1 VASKKQASRRASKR
15 ARIIKSSVLAASAVA
30 AVAAAPAASALADG
44 ASNNAPR
51 WAFRN
56 NARLVPDSVVIS
68 GTVFPRDGVNPSIG
82 QTLPYATNYGSTVP
96 EPTPVLAQAV
106 APGQFPYIFNN
117 DGPDGSFAVQ
127 TPIDL
132 WDVSLGGQPL
142 GAVHVPTNEMTTSF
156 SSKSELAINLS
167 TDGQSVSFSGY
178 GAPVGEFDA
187 SNSNTP
193 GSFDVTNPD
202 LQGENST
209 GTAGGVYRVAGNL
222 DSSGRWTFTE
232 TNSYSGDNERADL
245 LNAANDTFFAAGNSN
260 NGNSSPINP
269 ALVAGTG
276 AQDYPESTLPESSQN
291 PIGGTSIMPMGA
303 FNINSL
309 PQYSTV
315 KDKAG
320 KDTNFRGLTVFN
332 NVVYYTKGSGSNGIN
347 TVYFVDTSGTACKGT
362 GVGVPATGAVLPTP
376 GTTYPMCVLSGFN
389 TGRAKSLTTTP
400 GLSTTTG
407 GYPFGIW
414 FANADTVY
422 LADEGSGDNT
432 YDPTTNTYPNADI
445 SGLAYPAGLQ
455 KYTFNGAKWVLDY
468 TLEDGL
474 DLGVPY
480 TVKGYPTGDNDTYG
494 GNGLPWAPATD
505 GLRNIAGH
513 VNGDG
518 TATIYATTS
527 TISGSGDQG
536 ADPNKVVAITDTL
549 GATDPSTASAEQFQ
563 TIRRPVPGVRYGGVA
578 VLPSNFGE
586 QHGHGNQQ

>member
-1 VASKKQASRRASKR
+1 MANNKVARNAQRRAR
-15 ARIIKSSVLAASAVA
+15 ALQAGAVA
-30 AVAAAPAASALADG
+30 VSAIAALAVAPSAG
-44 ASNNAPR
+44 AHEHAR
-51 WAFRN
+51 WGGFGHNRQ
-56 NARLVPDSVVIS
+56 ARLAPDSVVIA
-68 GTVFPRDGVNPSIG
+68 GTVFPRHGIELGVG
-82 QTLPYATNYGSTVP
+82 QTLPYATNYGATVP

-127 TPIDL
+127 TPVDL

-142 GAVHVPTNEMTTSF
+142 STVQVPTNEMTTSF

-193 GSFDVTNPD
+193 GSFDATNPD

-209 GTAGGVYRVAGNL
+209 DGAGGVYRVAGNL
-222 DSSGRWTFTE
+222 NSDGRWTFTE

-245 LNAANDTFFAAGNSN
+245 LDSADNTFFAAGNSN
-260 NGNSSPINP
+260 NGNSSPIL
-269 ALVAGTG
+269 AGLVDGTG
-276 AQDYPESTLPESSQN
+276 AQDYPESFAAEGSQTPAAN
-291 PIGGTSIMPMGA
+291 TSIVPMGS
-303 FNINSL
+303 FNIASL

-320 KDTNFRGLTVFN
+320 KDTNFRGLTVSN

-347 TVYFVDTSGTACKGT
+347 TVYFVDTSGKACAST
-362 GVGVPATGAVLPTP
+362 GVGLPTP
-376 GTTYPMCVLSGFN
+376 GAALPAPGVNYPMCVLSGFN

-400 GLSTTTG
+400 PASSTTTG

-422 LADEGSGDNT
+422 VADEGSGDNT

-455 KYTFNGAKWVLDY
+455 KYTLNGTKWVLDY

-474 DLGVPY
+474 NLGVPY
-480 TVKGYPTGDNDTYG
+480 TVPGYPTGLNDTYG
-494 GNGLPWAPATD
+494 GTDLPWAPATD
-505 GLRNIAGH
+505 GLRNIAGR
-513 VNGDG
+513 VNGNG
-518 TATIYATTS
+518 TVTIYATTS
-527 TISGSGDQG
+527 TVSGSGDQG
-536 ADPNKVVAITDTL
+536 ADPNKVVAVTDMV
-549 GATDPSTASAEQFQ
+549 GATKPSTASAERFV
-563 TIRRPVPGVRYGGVA
+563 TIRQPVSGVRYGGVA
-578 VLPSNFGE
+578 VLPRDFGAV
-586 QHGHGNQQ
+586 QHGFGW